1 MFCALLGKEKEDIAE
16 IVSKVSLADKKQ
28 PAKAEESDDED
39 IPDIDDADFDNN
51 VVEEEDPVSGPPS
64 LSLSLCACTSLTL
77 CLLTW
82 TGHT

>member
-1 MFCALLGKEKEDIAE
+1 M
-16 IVSKVSLADKKQ
+16 SKVSLADKKQ

-64 LSLSLCACTSLTL
+64 LSLCACTSLTL
-77 CLLTW
+77 SLLTW
-82 TGHT
+82 TGHA